1 MYKQQKASS
10 HSSFLKN
17 RFLRNIFIMAVILTL
32 TLPVSYVV
40 FVHPAFTTLLIE
52 DKVDDAVS
60 IAKHLS
66 SYVPPQFAD
75 VGQNNL
81 PVNFFNEAVEH
92 KNDFGLRK
100 LKVFSKSGQV
110 IFSTDSKDVG
120 TINRGRYLQEVME
133 KAKPYTQIVTRHTRS
148 LEGQTMSA
156 DVIETYVPLK
166 KDASVLGAFEVYY
179 DITLRKDQLHNLLL
193 RSSATLTILAGAL
206 LSLIMIVLFN
216 EQRTI
221 AQGEQA
227 EEKLLESEERYRS
240 LFANNHAVMLLIDPE
255 TADIVDVNPAAC
267 SFYGCTREEL
277 TSKRITDINI
287 LSEDEVFLE
296 MQRAK
301 AEERKHFYFKHRLA
315 DGELRDVEVYSG
327 PIALRGKHLL
337 YSIVHDIS
345 ARKRAEEQV
354 QRAHDELEQRVE
366 ERTADLLEANE
377 RLRQEIEERKRMEN
391 ALRNSERKYRALINE
406 ASDAIVLTDTEGN
419 VLDTNKKALEL
430 FGYSKDELLQK
441 HVTELHPKEELEKTF
456 TAFQE
461 AVQSGAGSRSDT
473 KILRKDGKTVPVDIT
488 GSVIQYGDQ
497 EVVQGFFRDITERK
511 RAEEVVRNIAEG
523 VSAETGEIFFQSL
536 VRHLAQMLEMDYAL
550 VGELIDPRGENVE
563 TVAVWAHNDIVDNFT
578 YELANT
584 PCQNVV
590 GQTLCSYQ
598 EKVQEQF
605 PLDHMLQEM
614 NVASYVGVPL
624 FDSWGRPLGIM
635 AVLDGRPVQN
645 PEFVE
650 STLRVFAARAAAEL
664 ERRLAEA
671 AIRQAEEQYRLLV
684 QNLPSVVYKGYRDW
698 SVDFFDDEKIQSR
711 LGYNLED
718 FNSRKLKWS
727 DVIVEEDI
735 EQASREFL
743 QAMKGDK
750 SYVREY
756 RIRTKGGE
764 ILWIQDR
771 GQIVCDEAGKVDY
784 LSGVFYDITEHKH
797 MDEELRKSEE
807 ELRFLSSELLE
818 AQEKERARFARELHD
833 GIGQALSTIKV
844 RVETL
849 LRLAKSD
856 PARIEVEDLTS
867 LVSMIRQTVEEVRNT
882 SMDLRP
888 STLDSLG
895 ILPTIDWL
903 CREFQTT
910 FPVINIQKQIDI
922 QENEVPDFLK
932 IIIYRILQEACNNAA
947 THSGADLVTV
957 SLVQTDG
964 EVTLALQDNGRGF
977 DLEEVVSADSAKRGF
992 GITSMKERTE
1002 LSGGAF
1008 FIESGIGKGTTIQAT
1023 WKV

>member
-1 MYKQQKASS
+1 MHKQLKSSS
-10 HSSFLKN
+10 HSNFLKN
-17 RFLRNIFIMAVILTL
+17 RFLRNIFALAVILTL
-32 TLPVSYVV
+32 ALPVSYAVV
-40 FVHPAFTTLLIE
+40 VHPAFTKLLIE

-75 VGQNNL
+75 VGQNKL

-100 LKVFSKSGQV
+100 LKVFSRSGKV

-120 TINRGRYLQEVME
+120 TINKERYLREVME
-133 KAKPYTQIVTRHTRS
+133 DAKPHTQVVTRDTKS
-148 LEGQTMSA
+148 LEGQTISA
-156 DVIETYVPLK
+156 DVVETYIPLMQ
-166 KDASVLGAFEVYY
+166 DASVLGVFEVYY

-206 LSLIMIVLFN
+206 LSLIMIVLFK

-221 AQGEQA
+221 AQRGQA
-227 EEKLLESEERYRS
+227 EEELQESQERYRS

-255 TADIVDVNPAAC
+255 TAEIVDANPAAC
-267 SFYGCTREEL
+267 SFYGYTREEI
-277 TSKRITDINI
+277 TAKKITDINT
-287 LSEDEVFLE
+287 LTNEQVHQE

-301 AEERKHFYFKHRLA
+301 SEERQHFFFRHRLA
-315 DGELRDVEVYSG
+315 EGEILDVEVYSG
-327 PIALRGKHLL
+327 PIVLRGKHLL

-345 ARKRAEEQV
+345 ARKQAEEEV

-377 RLRQEIEERKRMEN
+377 RLRQEIEERKRMEK
-391 ALRNSERKYRALINE
+391 ALRNSERKYRALIND
-406 ASDAIVLTDTEGN
+406 ASDSIVLSDTEGN
-419 VLDTNKKALEL
+419 VVDTNKKALEL

-456 TAFQE
+456 TVFQE
-461 AVQSGAGSRSDT
+461 AVQSGAGSLSDT

-488 GSVIQYGDQ
+488 GSVIHYGDQ
-497 EVVQGFFRDITERK
+497 NVVQGFFRDVTERK

-536 VRHLAQMLEMDYAL
+536 VRHLAQMLEVDYAL
-550 VGELIDPRGENVE
+550 VGELTDPREENVE
-563 TVAVWAHNDIVDNFT
+563 TVAVWAHNHIVDNFT

-590 GQTLCSYQ
+590 GQTLCSYP
-598 EKVQEQF
+598 EKVQKQF

-624 FDSWGRPLGIM
+624 FASKRRPLGVM
-635 AVLDGRPVQN
+635 AVLDGKPLEN

-650 STLRVFAARAAAEL
+650 STLRVFAARASAEL

-684 QNLPSVVYKGYRDW
+684 QNLPSIVYKGYRDW
-698 SVDFFDDEKIQSR
+698 SVDFFDDKKIQSR

-718 FNSRKLKWS
+718 FNSRRLKWS
-727 DVIVEEDI
+727 DVIVEEDL
-735 EQASREFL
+735 EQASREFVR
-743 QAMKGDK
+743 AFRGDK

-756 RIRTKGGE
+756 RINTKAGE

-771 GQIVCDEAGKVDY
+771 GQIVCDEAGKIEY
-784 LSGVFYDITEHKH
+784 LSGVFFDITDRKH
-797 MDEELRKSEE
+797 TDEALRESEK

-818 AQEKERARFARELHD
+818 AQEKERARLARELHD
-833 GIGQALSTIKV
+833 SIGQALSTMKV

-856 PARIEVEDLTS
+856 LSRIEEGDLAS
-867 LVSMIRQTVEEVRNT
+867 LVSMIRQTVEEVRNI

-895 ILPTIDWL
+895 IVPTIDWFS
-903 CREFQTT
+903 REFRITY
-910 FPVINIQKQIDI
+910 PYMQIEKEI
-922 QENEVPDFLK
+922 HLRETEVPDPLK
-932 IIIYRILQEACNNAA
+932 IVIYRIVQEACNNAA
-947 THSGADLVTV
+947 KHSGAKIMQI
-957 SLVQTDG
+957 SLAKIDG
-964 EVTLALQDNGRGF
+964 EIRLVVKDNGRGF
-977 DLEEVVSADSAKRGF
+977 DLEELLSEETAERGF
-992 GITSMKERTE
+992 GITSMKERAE

-1023 WKV
+1023 WKI

>member
-1 MYKQQKASS
+1 MQKQQKSSS
-10 HSSFLKN
+10 HYNLLNN
-17 RFLRNIFIMAVILTL
+17 RFLRNIFIIAVILTL

-40 FVHPAFTTLLIE
+40 FVHPAFTKLLID

-66 SYVPPQFAD
+66 SYVPPQFVD

-81 PVNFFNEAVEH
+81 PMKFFNEAVEH

-100 LKVFSKSGQV
+100 LKVFSKSGEV
-110 IFSTDSKDVG
+110 IFSTDTKDVG
-120 TINRGRYLQEVME
+120 TINRETYLLEVME
-133 KAKPYTQIVTRHTRS
+133 KAKPYTQVVTRHTRS

-156 DVIETYVPLK
+156 DVVETYVPLM
-166 KDASVLGAFEVYY
+166 KDASVLGAFQIYY
-179 DITLRKDQLHNLLL
+179 DITLRKDQLHNLFL
-193 RSSATLTILAGAL
+193 RSSATLTIIAGAL
-206 LSLIMIVLFN
+206 LSLIMIVLFK

-221 AQGEQA
+221 AQREQT
-227 EEKLLESEERYRS
+227 EEKLRESEERYRS

-255 TADIVDVNPAAC
+255 TADIVEANPAAC
-267 SFYGCTREEL
+267 SFYGYSKEEL
-277 TSKRITDINI
+277 TSKKITDVNT

-296 MQRAK
+296 MQRAR
-301 AEERKHFYFKHRLA
+301 AEERKHFYFKHRSA
-315 DGELRDVEVYSG
+315 NGELREVEVYSG
-327 PIALRGKHLL
+327 PIALRGKNLL

-366 ERTADLLEANE
+366 QRTADLLEANE
-377 RLRQEIEERKRMEN
+377 RLRQEIEERKRIEE
-391 ALRNSERKYRALINE
+391 ALRNSERKYRALIDE
-406 ASDAIVLTDTEGN
+406 ASDSIVLSDTEGN
-419 VLDTNKKALEL
+419 VLDTNKRALEL
-430 FGYSKDELLQK
+430 FGYSKDELVKK
-441 HVTELHPKEELEKTF
+441 HVTELHPEQELEKTF
-456 TAFQE
+456 TAFKE
-461 AVQSGAGSRSDT
+461 SVQRGSGSLSDT

-497 EVVQGFFRDITERK
+497 NVVQGFFRDITERK

-536 VRHLAQMLEMDYAL
+536 VRQLAHMLEVDYVL
-550 VGELIDPRGENVE
+550 VGELIDLKEENVE
-563 TVAVWAHNDIVDNFT
+563 TVAVWAHRDIVDNFT

-590 GQTLCSYQ
+590 GQALCSYP
-598 EKVQEQF
+598 ENVQEQF
-605 PLDHMLQEM
+605 PLDQMLQEM
-614 NVASYVGVPL
+614 NVECYVGVPL
-624 FDSWGRPLGIM
+624 FDSLGRPLGIM
-635 AVLDGRPVQN
+635 AVLDGKPLEN
-645 PEFVE
+645 LEFVE
-650 STLRVFAARAAAEL
+650 STLRVFAARASAEL
-664 ERRLAEA
+664 ERRVAEA
-671 AIRQAEEQYRLLV
+671 TIRQAEEQYRLLV
-684 QNLPSVVYKGYRDW
+684 QNLPSIVYKGYRDW
-698 SVDFFDDEKIQSR
+698 SVDFFDDKKIQSR

-718 FNSRKLKWS
+718 FNSRRLKWS
-727 DVIVEEDI
+727 DVMVEEDL
-735 EQASREFL
+735 EQASREFVR
-743 QAMKGDK
+743 AFRGDK

-756 RIRTKGGE
+756 RVKTKAGE

-771 GQIVCDEAGKVDY
+771 GHIVCDEAGEIEY
-784 LSGVFYDITEHKH
+784 LSGVFFDITDRKH
-797 MDEELRKSEE
+797 TDEALRESEK

-818 AQEKERARFARELHD
+818 AQEKERARLARELHD

-856 PARIEVEDLTS
+856 LSRIEEEDLAS

-895 ILPTIDWL
+895 IVPTIDWFS
-903 CREFQTT
+903 REFQTT
-910 FPVINIQKQIDI
+910 YPYMQIEKEIDLR
-922 QENEVPDFLK
+922 ETEVPDPLK
-932 IIIYRILQEACNNAA
+932 IVIYRIVQEACNNAA
-947 THSGADLVTV
+947 KHSGAKIMQISLAKVTGEIRLVV
-957 SLVQTDG
+957 K
-964 EVTLALQDNGRGF
+964 DNGRGF
-977 DLEEVVSADSAKRGF
+977 DVEDVLSADAAKRGF
-992 GITSMKERTE
+992 GLTSMKERTE

-1008 FIESGIGKGTTIQAT
+1008 FIESGIAKGTTVQAT